1 VNFSATPLRANVELK
16 ARLADP
22 DEAVATAL
30 ALGAEDRGVDEQTDT
45 YFSLGRERLKLRES
59 STGSHWLIRYSRPDS
74 PEARKSSYRLLP
86 VSDPGAMRAMF
97 ERQWGTRAVVRKSR
111 RLFLWEG
118 RVRIHVDRVE
128 GLGDFLEFEAVLD
141 PDRPSYDEAAARL
154 DVARLAHDF
163 GIDDADLVPTS
174 YSTLVLE
181 SGGTPSGT

>member
-22 DEAVATAL
+22 AAAVATAL
-30 ALGAEDRGVDEQTDT
+30 ALGAEDLGTDEQTDT

-59 STGSHWLIRYSRPDS
+59 STGAHRLIRYSRPDAAG
-74 PEARKSSYRLLP
+74 ARKSSYRLLP
-86 VSDPGAMRAMF
+86 VSDPAAMRAMF
-97 ERQWGTRAVVRKSR
+97 ERQWGTRAVVRKTR

-141 PDRPSYDEAAARL
+141 PDRPSYDESAARL

-163 GIDDADLVPTS
+163 AVADADLVATS
-174 YSTLVLE
+174 YATLALE
-181 SGGTPSGT
+181 AGGTPSGT